1 MPGWWKPTKV
11 SDREIAAAPFIRL
24 EGGGSGVS
32 VRGKAIVMAIL
43 ATFVGAGEAVA
54 YRGWDSTLDRSR
66 ESALES
72 LSERDPYA
80 LYGPRDY
87 LPPSYYPRY
96 FGARLCY
103 DPRYGRPRRCYG
115 RQSERGSSI
124 ASDCNY
130 VDLNQSFL

>member
-1 MPGWWKPTKV
+1 MPGWRKPAKV
-11 SDREIAAAPFIRL
+11 SDRGIAAAPFIRI
-24 EGGGSGVS
+24 EGVGVL
-32 VRGKAIVMAIL
+32 VKGKVTVL
-43 ATFVGAGEAVA
+43 ATVALLVGAAKAVA

-66 ESALES
+66 ESTLES

-103 DPRYGRPRRCYG
+103 DPRYGRPRPCYG
-115 RQSERGSSI
+115 R
-124 ASDCNY
+124 
-130 VDLNQSFL
+130 